1 MAPKIVESA
10 KRKKTDLVSECEC
23 VLDQDADC
31 EKELIR
37 QKEKIEMLEAEL
49 TAKDREISE
58 LKRMILT
65 ELAQKNIEIAEL
77 KRMIVDMQSSS
88 SNS

>member
-1 MAPKIVESA
+1 MCKAV
-10 KRKKTDLVSECEC
+10 
-23 VLDQDADC
+23 
-31 EKELIR
+31 LIR

-49 TAKDREISE
+49 TAKDREILE

-77 KRMIVDMQSSS
+77 KRMIVDVQSSS

>member
-10 KRKKTDLVSECEC
+10 KRNVADLASEYEF
-23 VLDQDADC
+23 VLDQNA
-31 EKELIR
+31 EYEGELIV

-65 ELAQKNIEIAEL
+65 ELAQKNLEIAEL

-88 SNS
+88 SSS